1 MARRPGLLANNAV
14 MATIPDSDTIWRN
27 STVELAQGRLLG
39 IAEFGPADGFPVLW
53 FHGTPGARRQ
63 VPPQAVSY
71 SHEVGVRIIGV
82 ERPGVGRSSPHRYDR
97 VIDWSA
103 DVAELLDRLDIDRF
117 GVIGL
122 SGGGPYALA
131 VCAGLPDRAVAAA
144 ILGGVA
150 PASGPERVPGGVV
163 PSLRLIRPLLDA
175 LAEPTARL
183 MSGALK
189 IGGPFANL
197 AFDVYMTLGPRSDR
211 ALLARPEMREMFLD
225 DLLSAGRISFRA
237 VAYDTVLFT
246 RWWGFD
252 IADVEVPLY
261 FWHGDADLVIPL
273 EHGRRMAAI
282 APYSQLSVVPGE
294 GHLAMLDVAEEA
306 IDWILSHRTD
316 RQS

>member
-1 MARRPGLLANNAV
+1 MTP
-14 MATIPDSDTIWRN
+14 PDQPASAPSVWRN
-27 STVELAQGRLLG
+27 STVELDDGRLIG
-39 IAEFGPADGFPVLW
+39 IAEFGPAGGFPIMW

-63 VPPQAVSY
+63 VPPRAVEY
-71 SHEVGVRIIGV
+71 AHEVDVRIIGV
-82 ERPGVGRSSPHRYDR
+82 ERPGVGRSTPHRYER
-97 VIDWSA
+97 IIDWA
-103 DVAELLDRLDIDRF
+103 DDIAEVLDRLGIDRF

-131 VCAGLPDRAVAAA
+131 ACARMPDRAVAAA

-150 PASGPERVPGGVV
+150 PASGPERVRGGVV
-163 PSLRLIRPLLDA
+163 PGLRLIRPLLDV
-175 LAEPTARL
+175 LAEPAARA

-189 IGGPFANL
+189 IAGPFADH
-197 AFDVYMTLGPRSDR
+197 AFDAYMRFGPRSDR

-225 DLLSAGRISFRA
+225 DLVSAGRISFRA
-237 VAYDTVLFT
+237 VAYDAVLFT

-252 IADVEVPLY
+252 IADIEVPLY

-273 EHGRRMAAI
+273 EHGQRMAAI

-294 GHLAMLDVAEEA
+294 GHLAMLDVAVEA
-306 IDWILSHRTD
+306 IDWILSHHAG

>member
-1 MARRPGLLANNAV
+1 MRRTQRTAEAAKTV
-14 MATIPDSDTIWRN
+14 WRN
-27 STVELAQGRLLG
+27 GTVELADGRLIG
-39 IAEFGPADGFPVLW
+39 IAEFGPADGFPIMW

-63 VPPQAVSY
+63 VPPRAVDYAHQA
-71 SHEVGVRIIGV
+71 GVRIIGV
-82 ERPGVGRSSPHRYDR
+82 ERPGVGRSSPHRYAR
-97 VIDWSA
+97 IIDWA
-103 DVAELLDRLDIDRF
+103 DDIAEVLDRLGLDRF

-131 VCAGLPDRAVAAA
+131 ACARMPDRAVAAA

-150 PASGPERVPGGVV
+150 PASGPERVGGGVV
-163 PSLRLIRPLLDA
+163 PGLRLIRPVVDF
-175 LAEPTARL
+175 LAEPMARV

-189 IGGPFANL
+189 IAGPFADI
-197 AFDVYMTLGPRSDR
+197 AFDAYMTVGPRSDR

-237 VAYDTVLFT
+237 VAYDAVLFT

-252 IADVEVPLY
+252 IADITVPLY

-273 EHGRRMAAI
+273 EHGRRMAEI
-282 APYSQLSVVPGE
+282 APNSRLSVVSGE

-306 IDWILSHRTD
+306 IDWILSHREPAAG
-316 RQS
+316 